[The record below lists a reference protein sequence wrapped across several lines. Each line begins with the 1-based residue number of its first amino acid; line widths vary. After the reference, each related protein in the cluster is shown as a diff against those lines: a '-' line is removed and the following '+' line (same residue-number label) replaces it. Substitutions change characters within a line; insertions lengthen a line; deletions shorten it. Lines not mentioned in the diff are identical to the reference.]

1 MKKLIHLLLGSIVII
16 ACSKNDDSIKVEKSL
31 SSVEMLLNNGQRI
44 SASYHYNNDMQWIGG
59 SNSNNEDYTLSY
71 QNGKLYSFEFNSI
84 PDCKTIYSRDSN
96 GNISEIVE
104 SISGD
109 RYKLNYINN
118 RLSSI
123 AIVSQ
128 NNTPINTTSFTYN
141 SKGQISMAIT
151 EESHGIDGRRFDY
164 MYDTKGRLNEAWEY
178 YRNSNT
184 DPWSLAF
191 KKRYTYIS
199 KSNPFYKLYQ
209 ESCSQDELMIS
220 RVFFQDEYALYFENF
235 SSVNLFMMAED
246 LLSTV
251 KIYEG
256 TQDTSLIIDNNYE
269 YVYDADGYPTQ
280 AVKTSYHPQ
289 SNITLKET
297 YTYYYEE

>member
-1 MKKLIHLLLGSIVII
+1 MTCNGLEAAIVI
-16 ACSKNDDSIKVEKSL
+16 
-31 SSVEMLLNNGQRI
+31 MRI
-44 SASYHYNNDMQWIGG
+44 IHY
-59 SNSNNEDYTLSY
+59 SY

-84 PDCKTIYSRDSN
+84 PDRKTIYSRDSN

-191 KKRYTYIS
+191 KKQ
-199 KSNPFYKLYQ
+199 L
-209 ESCSQDELMIS
+209 
-220 RVFFQDEYALYFENF
+220 
-235 SSVNLFMMAED
+235 
-246 LLSTV
+246 
-251 KIYEG
+251 
-256 TQDTSLIIDNNYE
+256 
-269 YVYDADGYPTQ
+269 YVY
-280 AVKTSYHPQ
+280 
-289 SNITLKET
+289 
-297 YTYYYEE
+297 